1 MKQVGIFGGTFDP
14 IHFGHLALARE
25 AKIEGELEAV
35 WFMPAVSPPHK
46 QGKQITPYED
56 RLKMTELAI
65 QGQDGFLSSDFERR
79 REGEAYTY
87 RILQDLREYY
97 PQAEFSF
104 ILGADSLWE
113 IEDWKHPEKILSMA
127 RIIAAPREYTK
138 KHNTLEEQAGYLTKK
153 YSTRG
158 ILLLHA
164 REIPIS
170 SSMIRE
176 MLQRGEDAGE
186 YLPQKVEAYIHS
198 KKLYR

>member
-1 MKQVGIFGGTFDP
+1 
-14 IHFGHLALARE
+14 
-25 AKIEGELEAV
+25 
-35 WFMPAVSPPHK
+35 MPAVSPPHK

-65 QGQDGFLSSDFERR
+65 QDQDGFLSSDFERR

-127 RIIAAPREYTK
+127 RIIEPE
-138 KHNTLEEQAGYLTKK
+138 
-153 YSTRG
+153 
-158 ILLLHA
+158 
-164 REIPIS
+164 
-170 SSMIRE
+170 
-176 MLQRGEDAGE
+176 
-186 YLPQKVEAYIHS
+186 V
-198 KKLYR
+198 